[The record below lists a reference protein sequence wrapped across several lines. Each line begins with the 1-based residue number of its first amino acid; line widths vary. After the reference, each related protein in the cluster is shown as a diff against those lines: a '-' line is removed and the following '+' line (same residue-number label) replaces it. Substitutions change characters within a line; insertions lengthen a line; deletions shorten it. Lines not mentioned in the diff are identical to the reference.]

1 MARNITSAFNT
12 AITDSVVRPFV
23 AVAMLL
29 SGTTLRFW
37 SGYGDITIT
46 AGGSSKT
53 FTGLGDFISISNFEE
68 ASDLGANGVKI
79 SITGI
84 KSSIIALA
92 LGAEYTNRNAYVYL
106 GLFDTSQNVVA
117 DVYTLFSGKM
127 DVMNIS
133 EDSSTGSVTIAV
145 ENRLVAFDMPRQR
158 RYTLEDQKVDYSTDL
173 GFEFVPDLQDKQLV
187 WGKQTK

>member
-12 AITDSVVRPFV
+12 AISDSVVRPFV
-23 AVAMLL
+23 AVELLL

-37 SGYGDITIT
+37 SGYGDITMT

-68 ASDLGANGVKI
+68 SADLGAHGCKI
-79 SITGI
+79 GITGI

-106 GLFDTSQNVVA
+106 GLFDASQNVVA

-127 DVMNIS
+127 DVMNID
-133 EDSSTGSVTIAV
+133 EDGGSGSITVSV
-145 ENRLVAFDMPRQR
+145 ENRLVAFEMPRQR
-158 RYTLEDQKVDYSTDL
+158 RYTLEDQKADYSSDL

-187 WGKQTK
+187 WGKKTQ